1 FTTIK
6 FLNNLNNQIR
16 NSVHVQIQKSFTQ
29 QYDKQLALRHNYFQ
43 KNELPIFK
51 NILAFSL
58 MGFLS
63 GAEKELN
70 PEEEIV
76 MTMKRAIICVQREQ
90 YSQAEQLLHIA
101 LNMAQ
106 KQNNQNAI
114 TYIYDLMANLAME
127 RNEPMKA
134 KNLFVNVMQRLLQ
147 SGIEEGDLKVVH
159 ISLKVANVH
168 VQMGY
173 LEEAEIGYVWCIDKL
188 EHKTDNDSLLLRG
201 ISYDYYAQLLLTQN
215 RVKKAIDCLK
225 SAYDICVQVLGITSN
240 QSIKLLNDLGSAYWR
255 AGDLSNAES
264 YFKKS
269 LSLIQIS
276 GNESYTGVLKYNLGT
291 LLMEKGLY
299 KDSQQMCK
307 EAWHFAK
314 ASNDNNLLE
323 RASDCLDNVKSKIN
337 SK

>member
-1 FTTIK
+1 MFKKIFTTIK

-29 QYDKQLALRHNYFQ
+29 QYDKQLASRHNYFQ
-43 KNELPIFK
+43 KNELPTFK

-106 KQNNQNAI
+106 KQNNENAI
-114 TYIYDLMANLAME
+114 TYIFDLMANLAME

-147 SGIEEGDLKVVH
+147 SGIEEGDLKVIRH
-159 ISLKVANVH
+159 FLQYTYNEISNNSLKCS
-168 VQMGY
+168 Q
-173 LEEAEIGYVWCIDKL
+173 
-188 EHKTDNDSLLLRG
+188 
-201 ISYDYYAQLLLTQN
+201 
-215 RVKKAIDCLK
+215 
-225 SAYDICVQVLGITSN
+225 
-240 QSIKLLNDLGSAYWR
+240 
-255 AGDLSNAES
+255 
-264 YFKKS
+264 YF
-269 LSLIQIS
+269 
-276 GNESYTGVLKYNLGT
+276 
-291 LLMEKGLY
+291 
-299 KDSQQMCK
+299 
-307 EAWHFAK
+307 
-314 ASNDNNLLE
+314 
-323 RASDCLDNVKSKIN
+323 R
-337 SK
+337 